1 MSLNYSEWN
10 SDNTINNTTNNT
22 NTTNNKR
29 KTLKKLPSLNNLLNN
44 KKSED
49 ASNSNKDSPKNEDV
63 VSSNVY
69 MIGGGDEDDSG
80 LADYKPSFDPPPPPQ
95 LSKVGQTKHV
105 LSASD
110 DTINPE
116 DYSQLDAIANDQ
128 YLKKLIPGY
137 NGNGEMPGQMQ
148 GLMQSQMQGQMQSQ
162 MQSQMQIGSE
172 NNLSD
177 KLNYMIHLL
186 EENRE
191 EKTSNVVEEL
201 ILYSFLGV
209 FVIFVL
215 DNFVKIGNKYTR

>member
-10 SDNTINNTTNNT
+10 SDNTINNTNTT

-49 ASNSNKDSPKNEDV
+49 ASNSNKDSPKNEEV
-63 VSSNVY
+63 GSSNVY

-116 DYSQLDAIANDQ
+116 DYNQLDAIANDQ

-137 NGNGEMPGQMQ
+137 NANDQMPGQMQ

-162 MQSQMQIGSE
+162 MQIGSD

>member
-10 SDNTINNTTNNT
+10 SDNTINNTINNT

-49 ASNSNKDSPKNEDV
+49 ASNSNKDSPKNEEV
-63 VSSNVY
+63 GSSNVY

-137 NGNGEMPGQMQ
+137 NGNGQMTDH
-148 GLMQSQMQGQMQSQ
+148 MQGQMQG
-162 MQSQMQIGSE
+162 QMQIGSE

>member
-10 SDNTINNTTNNT
+10 SDNTINNTSTTNNT

-29 KTLKKLPSLNNLLNN
+29 KTLKKLPSLNTLLNN
-44 KKSED
+44 KNNGET
-49 ASNSNKDSPKNEDV
+49 NNTNKDSPKNEDV
-63 VSSNVY
+63 GSSNVY

-80 LADYKPSFDPPPPPQ
+80 LADYKPNFDPPPPPQ

-116 DYSQLDAIANDQ
+116 DYNKLDALANDQ
-128 YLKKLIPGY
+128 YFKKIMPGY
-137 NGNGEMPGQMQ
+137 NGNGQMQ
-148 GLMQSQMQGQMQSQ
+148 GLMQGQMQGQMQDQ
-162 MQSQMQIGSE
+162 VQGQIGSE

-191 EKTSNVVEEL
+191 EKTSTVVEEL

>member
-10 SDNTINNTTNNT
+10 SDNTINNTNTTN

-49 ASNSNKDSPKNEDV
+49 ASNSNKDSPKNEEV
-63 VSSNVY
+63 GSSNVY

-137 NGNGEMPGQMQ
+137 NGNGQMTDH
-148 GLMQSQMQGQMQSQ
+148 MQGQMQG
-162 MQSQMQIGSE
+162 QMQIGSE

>member
-1 MSLNYSEWN
+1 
-10 SDNTINNTTNNT
+10 
-22 NTTNNKR
+22 
-29 KTLKKLPSLNNLLNN
+29 
-44 KKSED
+44 
-49 ASNSNKDSPKNEDV
+49 
-63 VSSNVY
+63 

-137 NGNGEMPGQMQ
+137 NGNGQMTDH
-148 GLMQSQMQGQMQSQ
+148 MQGQMQG
-162 MQSQMQIGSE
+162 QMQIGSE

>member
-10 SDNTINNTTNNT
+10 SDNTINDTNNTTTTNN
-22 NTTNNKR
+22 TNNKR
-29 KTLKKLPSLNNLLNN
+29 KTLKKLPSLNSLLNN
-44 KKSED
+44 KNAGET
-49 ASNSNKDSPKNEDV
+49 NNTNKETANNEESDSK
-63 VSSNVY
+63 NVY
-69 MIGGGDEDDSG
+69 MIGGGDEDNSG
-80 LADYKPSFDPPPPPQ
+80 LADYKPIFDPPPPPQ
-95 LSKVGQTKHV
+95 LSKIGQTKHV

-137 NGNGEMPGQMQ
+137 NGNGQMPGQMQ
-148 GLMQSQMQGQMQSQ
+148 DLMQGQMQSQ
-162 MQSQMQIGSE
+162 LQGQMQIGSD